1 MDKMSVGD
9 RWVSNYLAKSYD
21 FAIKLTGKK
30 EFHLQLK
37 NNITGL
43 QELKNKIEYMYAFM
57 FGKQIKVENVSYF
70 ESYIDLAGYSVGFD
84 DAEVKFHLKE
94 LVFDDDVGF
103 MFHTIEADPLPI
115 RMVCTLGKV

>member
-1 MDKMSVGD
+1 MSVGD
-9 RWVSNYLAKSYD
+9 RWVSNYLAKNYD

-57 FGKQIKVENVSYF
+57 FEKQIKVEKVAYY
-70 ESYIDLAGYSVGFD
+70 ESYIDLAGESVGFD

-94 LVFDDDVGF
+94 LASDDEVGF
-103 MFHTIEADPLPI
+103 MFHTIEADPTPI
-115 RMVCTLGKV
+115 RMVCSLGKL

>member
-1 MDKMSVGD
+1 MSVGD
-9 RWVSNYLAKSYD
+9 RWVSNYLAKSFD

-57 FGKQIKVENVSYF
+57 FGKEIKIEKVAYY
-70 ESYIDLAGYSVGFD
+70 ESYIDLAGKSVGFD

-94 LVFDDDVGF
+94 LASDDEVGF
-103 MFHTIEADPLPI
+103 MFHTIEVDPTPI
-115 RMVCTLGKV
+115 RMVCSLGKV

>member
-9 RWVSNYLAKSYD
+9 RCVSNYLAKSYD

-57 FGKQIKVENVSYF
+57 FGKQIKVEKVAYY
-70 ESYIDLAGYSVGFD
+70 ESYIDLAGESVGFD

-94 LVFDDDVGF
+94 LASDDEVGF
-103 MFHTIEADPLPI
+103 MFHTIEADPTPI
-115 RMVCTLGKV
+115 RVVCSLGKL